1 MPQFPQRVICMTE
14 ESVEWLYRLGAEDKI
29 VGVSTYAVRPE
40 EVKNKTVI
48 SSFTHANL
56 KKIIS
61 LKPDLI
67 LGFSDI
73 QKEIARDLIGAGLN
87 VFITNQR
94 SLDEILATLQ
104 MIAALVGKSEEAKP
118 WLNQFKTQLLERR
131 ARQWKRRPRV
141 YIEEWDEPLI
151 TGIRW
156 FSELV
161 ELSGGEPIF
170 KEKSEGS
177 LAKDRFVTLDE
188 IAAANPEKILA
199 CWCGKKVD
207 IQQIKSRPEL
217 SQVDAIKNNQIYD
230 CPPEIFLQPGPA
242 LFFDGFDLCEKM
254 LGAVRV

>member
-56 KKIIS
+56 KKIVS

-118 WLNQFKTQLLERR
+118 WLEQFKAQLAERR
-131 ARQWKRRPRV
+131 ARQWKTRPRV
-141 YIEEWDEPLI
+141 YIEEWDGPLI

-161 ELSGGEPIF
+161 ELSGGEPVF
-170 KEKSEGS
+170 KAKSEGS
-177 LAKDRFVTLDE
+177 LAQDRFVTLEE
-188 IAAANPEKILA
+188 IAVANPEKILA

-207 IQQIKSRPEL
+207 IEQIKLRPEL
-217 SQVDAIKNNQIYD
+217 VNVEAIKNNQIFD

-242 LFFDGFDLCEKM
+242 LFFEGFDLCEKM
-254 LGAVRV
+254 LGAVRA

>member
-1 MPQFPQRVICMTE
+1 MPQFPQRIICMTE

-40 EVKNKTVI
+40 QVKDKTVI

-56 KKIIS
+56 KKIVS
-61 LKPDLI
+61 LKPDLVI
-67 LGFSDI
+67 GFSDI
-73 QKEIARDLIGAGLN
+73 QKDIARDLVGAGLN
-87 VFITNQR
+87 VLITNQR
-94 SLDEILATLQ
+94 SLDEVLATLQ
-104 MIAALVGKSEEAKP
+104 MIAAMVGKSEEAKP
-118 WLNQFKTQLLERR
+118 WLNQFQQDLEERK
-131 ARQWKRRPRV
+131 ARKWLTRPKV

-161 ELSGGEPIF
+161 ELSGGIPIF
-170 KEKSEGS
+170 KDKSAGS
-177 LAKDRFVTLDE
+177 LAQDRFVTLDE
-188 IAAANPEKILA
+188 VAKANPDIILA

-207 IQQIKSRPEL
+207 LDQIRSRPEL
-217 SQVDAIKNNQIYD
+217 SQTGAIKNNQIFD

-254 LGAVRV
+254 LGAVRE